1 MFLNRKDF
9 LGIRDLSADELDYIL
24 KTAETMKFVI
34 NQKNKCGRND
44 NSG

>member
-9 LGIRDLSADELDYIL
+9 LGLRDLTAEELDYVL

-34 NQKNKCGRND
+34 NQKNIIIEEK
-44 NSG
+44 